1 MACVDS
7 QAIGKTSPGFCDQN
21 NVPNPTGCAVFDSAV
36 RSIDAGSNGRKVAVL
51 ADCQTVLASQTVP
64 AKFGIQSI
72 NTSNGWPGQQV
83 DTDVQ
88 NCKRTRYGVYDSTTG
103 QPSTY
108 GGTKLSSAW
117 SMWPAIKQVCQT
129 AMKDAKY
136 KNTQKGQ
143 NTPLDDFNGM
153 FSQQDGPDDTTVNV
167 AFDYNCQSP
176 DQTWYTKCREPGF
189 DYIKPDSKLGQAVDQ
204 YGQVCAK
211 DPNKINPNTTS
222 KSGIPPGYFS
232 GAQAIAAAEKTQATC
247 DTGGCC
253 IQVTTTDASQ
263 LNSRTCQTC
272 QSSQTSTLRSLT
284 GKNITFTLTGQTGS
298 TSFSLPYC
306 DSPTDPT
313 KKGVA
318 ITPNLSA
325 SNAQYFADV
334 RECQPGGSMADQCSG
349 LTGCQ
354 GLDGAATIWSNNACD
369 MGQSNFSTYSNP
381 STNCPNY
388 MTLARQFAS
397 SNSCQANT
405 NYDVDPYVTGAGYTN
420 SLSGMTIPEGAWV
433 TLWATGNDDLA
444 DQLCAPPASGNTKY
458 MLQLMCGQFAP
469 GNVTAGTCDQGTATR
484 LRGDAKLFQVT
495 SGAATNITPTSQP
508 FIDVPEISTTG
519 CFCNFRNLDVDT
531 LKKAVSDK
539 SGPLVP
545 ALKGWQGVTMGF
557 MPGYYDATCTTSKA
571 ACN

>member
-7 QAIGKTSPGFCDQN
+7 TVIGKSRPGFCDSTN
-21 NVPNPTGCAVFDSAV
+21 LPISTGCPVFDSAV
-36 RSIDAGSNGRKVAVL
+36 QSIDAGSNGRKVAVL

-72 NTSNGWPGQQV
+72 NMSNGWPGQQV

-136 KNTQKGQ
+136 KNTLPGQ

-176 DQTWYTKCREPGF
+176 DQTWYTKCRAPGF
-189 DYIKPDSKLGQAVDQ
+189 DYITWDSKLGQKVDQ

-211 DPNKINPNTTS
+211 DPNNINPTS
-222 KSGIPPGYFS
+222 AKSGIPAGYFS
-232 GAQAIAAAEKTQATC
+232 GAQATQSSSAGKTKDTC

-263 LNSRTCQTC
+263 LDSRTCQTC
-272 QSSQTSTLRSLT
+272 QSSQTSTLPSLT
-284 GKNITFTLTGQTGS
+284 GKNVTFYLTDYDGS
-298 TSFSLPYC
+298 HNSTRIDLPYC
-306 DSPTDPT
+306 DSATQ
-313 KKGVA
+313 KGVA

-325 SNAQYFADV
+325 SNAQYFSDV
-334 RECQPGGSMADQCSG
+334 RECQPGGSMAGQCNG
-349 LTGCQ
+349 ITGCQ
-354 GLDGAATIWSNNACD
+354 GLNDSYNDCMAG
-369 MGQSNFSTYSNP
+369 MSNFSTFNNP

-388 MTLARQFAS
+388 MTLARQAAS
-397 SNSCQANT
+397 ANT
-405 NYDVDPYVTGAGYTN
+405 CPATGTSFDTSPYVTSGAFIN
-420 SLSGMTIPEGAWV
+420 SMSGMQIPEGAWV
-433 TLWATGNDDLA
+433 TLWATGDVNLD
-444 DQLCAPPASGNTKY
+444 DQLCAPPASGQTKF
-458 MLQLMCGQFAP
+458 MLQLMCGQS
-469 GNVTAGTCDQGTATR
+469 TTGTSTSAACDQGTSSR
-484 LRGDAKLFQVT
+484 LRADAKLFQVT
-495 SGAATNITPTSQP
+495 SSSATNITPKENLFISSPPTSK
-508 FIDVPEISTTG
+508 TG
-519 CFCNFRNLDVDT
+519 CFCEFQNLDAHS
-531 LKKAVSDK
+531 LQSAAA
-539 SGPLVP
+539 GVP
-545 ALKGWQGVTMGF
+545 DPQGAAQRGWQGVTMGF
-557 MPGYYDATCTTSKA
+557 MPGYYDTTCTTSKG